1 MTDFFEKLQKKK
13 FFSVFFK
20 IPLDFSAKWVYKY
33 LQFNRIRTRLLNF
46 CPASRGLRHSKYRL
60 TRSIHW
66 LNFCPASRGLRLTVG
81 NGNYSLSGLNFCPA
95 SRGLRL
101 VTVITA
107 TEPDRVELLPRFKGI
122 ATGFSPGSAWRT
134 PC

>member
-33 LQFNRIRTRLLNF
+33 LQFNRIRTRL
-46 CPASRGLRHSKYRL
+46 
-60 TRSIHW
+60 